1 MIDGPP
7 LRGQVEA
14 HEQDDGNQ
22 ERPGWPVPGH
32 RLIFRMRRAP
42 LATTTK
48 MMPPATRS
56 GIAESVMATP
66 NAAAMTR
73 PFPLMSLTVK
83 IQLACRWA
91 SPLRNRGRSTR
102 QTMFPA
108 NAQAPRTRHEIGAG
122 RKLSNRKHEK
132 ET

>member
-66 NAAAMTR
+66 IAAAMTR
-73 PFPLMSLTVK
+73 PLPLLSVAANGRASCRERVGWAGEMSGGVGTLKKKKKKKT
-83 IQLACRWA
+83 
-91 SPLRNRGRSTR
+91 
-102 QTMFPA
+102 
-108 NAQAPRTRHEIGAG
+108 
-122 RKLSNRKHEK
+122 
-132 ET
+132 

>member
-66 NAAAMTR
+66 IAAAMTR
-73 PFPLMSLTVK
+73 PFTLMSLAVK

-91 SPLRNRGRSTR
+91 SPLRTRWRTTSETLLPASASAERTIIQIGTGRD
-102 QTMFPA
+102 
-108 NAQAPRTRHEIGAG
+108 RTR
-122 RKLSNRKHEK
+122 LV
-132 ET
+132 